1 MVSINQL
8 TVDFGG
14 FRLFDDVSFLIN
26 PRDRIG
32 LVGKNGAGK
41 STLLKIIS
49 GQMLPTSGT
58 VALPKELTL
67 GYLPQHLEYDDTQT
81 LMQEAQTAFEDIIF
95 LEKEIERLTNA
106 MASRS
111 DHESDSY
118 MQLINDLTDKSE
130 RFNMLGGHSYHSL
143 VEQTLKGLGFKRSDF
158 ERLTSEF
165 SGGWR
170 MRIELAKI
178 LLKQPD
184 VFLLDEPT
192 NHLDIESIQWL
203 EDYLKSYAGALLLI
217 SHDRAFLDNITMR
230 TVEISL
236 GKIYD
241 YKASY
246 SRFVELRHERR
257 EQQLAAF
264 RNQQKKI
271 GETEAFIER
280 FRYQATKAVQVQSRI
295 KQLDK
300 IDRIEVDEFD
310 NSALRIKFPP
320 APHSGV
326 VTVKGAHVSKFY
338 GDLHVLDDVHFAI
351 ERGEKIAFVGK
362 NGEGKSTM
370 ARIILNEI
378 DNKGEI
384 VLGHQVKVGY
394 FAQNQAD
401 QLDERLTVFETVDR
415 VAVGEVRTK
424 IRDLLGAFMF
434 SGEAADKKV
443 VVLSGGERTRL
454 ALVLLLLEPV
464 NFLILDEPTNHLDI
478 RSKELLKKALA
489 DFEGTVLVVS
499 HDRDFLDGL
508 ITKTFEFTNKK
519 MKEHIGG
526 IYSFLESKKLESLK
540 ELEMKPSKASIRA
553 AAPAKQSQQNKG
565 KVSFEERKD
574 LNKKIKKL
582 STEVEAAERL
592 IEQLEAS
599 IAQMDAQLTN
609 PGPDDD
615 LSQIYTRYEKVN
627 KDLEKTMERWEAL
640 HLEMG
645 EWEGKIE
652 G

>member
-1 MVSINQL
+1 
-8 TVDFGG
+8 
-14 FRLFDDVSFLIN
+14 
-26 PRDRIG
+26 
-32 LVGKNGAGK
+32 
-41 STLLKIIS
+41 
-49 GQMLPTSGT
+49 
-58 VALPKELTL
+58 
-67 GYLPQHLEYDDTQT
+67 
-81 LMQEAQTAFEDIIF
+81 
-95 LEKEIERLTNA
+95 
-106 MASRS
+106 
-111 DHESDSY
+111 
-118 MQLINDLTDKSE
+118 
-130 RFNMLGGHSYHSL
+130 
-143 VEQTLKGLGFKRSDF
+143 
-158 ERLTSEF
+158 
-165 SGGWR
+165 

-236 GKIYD
+236 GNIYD
-241 YKASY
+241 YKAPY
-246 SRFVELRHERR
+246 SRFVELRQERR

-271 GETEAFIER
+271 GDTEAFIER
-280 FRYQATKAVQVQSRI
+280 FRYHATKAVQVQSRI
-295 KQLDK
+295 KQLEK
-300 IDRIEVDEFD
+300 LDRIEVDEFD
-310 NSALRIKFPP
+310 KSALRIKFPP

-326 VTVKGAHVSKFY
+326 VTVKGTHVSKFF
-338 GDLHVLDDVHFAI
+338 GDLHVLDDVNFTI

-362 NGEGKSTM
+362 NGEGKTTM
-370 ARIILNEI
+370 ARIILDEI
-378 DNKGEI
+378 EYQGEI

-401 QLDERLTVFETVDR
+401 QLDERLTVFETVDH

-424 IRDLLGAFMF
+424 IRDLLGAFLF

-443 VVLSGGERTRL
+443 SVLSGGERTRL

-499 HDRDFLDGL
+499 HDRDFLNGL

-540 ELEMKPSKASIRA
+540 ELEMKPSRTSVRATASR
-553 AAPAKQSQQNKG
+553 S
-565 KVSFEERKD
+565 
-574 LNKKIKKL
+574 
-582 STEVEAAERL
+582 
-592 IEQLEAS
+592 
-599 IAQMDAQLTN
+599 
-609 PGPDDD
+609 
-615 LSQIYTRYEKVN
+615 
-627 KDLEKTMERWEAL
+627 
-640 HLEMG
+640 
-645 EWEGKIE
+645 
-652 G
+652 